1 MGKVFMKI
9 NIGQCLYTVIL
20 TSPMVANHV
29 DIPERENVTPRKRG
43 SNIYVAVLCTVSK
56 HGNTFGIMEH
66 TSSCSIG
73 SAFGRKMRLQAL
85 PVSTG

>member
-9 NIGQCLYTVIL
+9 NIGQYLYTVIL
-20 TSPMVANHV
+20 TSPMVANYV

-43 SNIYVAVLCTVSK
+43 SNICTVSK
-56 HGNTFGIMEH
+56 HGNTFGIVEH

>member
-9 NIGQCLYTVIL
+9 NIGQYLYTVIL

-43 SNIYVAVLCTVSK
+43 YQQTYLSRFFESPAEYFI
-56 HGNTFGIMEH
+56 FG
-66 TSSCSIG
+66 T
-73 SAFGRKMRLQAL
+73 
-85 PVSTG
+85 